1 MPLTSSL
8 DLIAEN
14 RLLDAWGRALRR
26 HPAQANR
33 MHEADAE
40 LLPLPGSSQLLALT
54 TDTLAEEIA
63 LGFYTDPETIG
74 WMAATMSLSDLAAVA
89 AQPLGLLVAVTLP
102 RDAEPD
108 YQTRLAAG
116 LDGACEAVE
125 TFVLGGDTNFG
136 GEASVT
142 TTAVGLVE
150 AASVLRRV
158 GCGCGEVVFASG
170 PLGAGATVA
179 ARAAAGGAAA
189 GGSAPFRPV
198 ARLAE
203 ARRLVG
209 FATACMDT
217 SDGLVATLDQL
228 SRLNGVGF
236 ELTAPLPRLLDPGA
250 LRTCRALGLDP
261 LVALAQPHGEFELV
275 WTVLAADSERF
286 QCEARSAGF
295 EPLVVGRTIA
305 EPVVRVAGDPP
316 RTLDTARIRN
326 LTDEVGSDPR
336 KYVPALV
343 AALRGEDAPRP

>member
-1 MPLTSSL
+1 VPVTASL
-8 DLIAEN
+8 DQIGEN

-40 LLPLPGSSQLLALT
+40 LLPLPGTGRLLALT

-89 AQPLGLLVAVTLP
+89 AQPLGLLAAVTLP
-102 RDAEPD
+102 RGAGGD
-108 YQTRLAAG
+108 YQARLAAG
-116 LDGACEAVE
+116 LDGACAAVE

-136 GEASVT
+136 AEASVT
-142 TTAVGLVE
+142 TTAVGVVDE
-150 AASVLRRV
+150 AEALRRV
-158 GCGCGEVVFASG
+158 GCGSGEVVYASG

-179 ARAAAGGAAA
+179 ARALTGDA
-189 GGSAPFRPV
+189 GSAARPFRPV

-217 SDGLVATLDQL
+217 SDGLIATLDQL

-236 ELTAPLPRLLDPGA
+236 EITAPLPRLLESGA
-250 LRTCRALGLDP
+250 WRTCQALGLDP

-275 WTVLAADSERF
+275 WTVPARASERF
-286 QCEARSAGF
+286 EREARRGGF
-295 EPLVVGRTIA
+295 EPLAVGRTTD
-305 EPVVRVAGDPP
+305 EPGVRLCGEPP

-326 LTDEVGSDPR
+326 LTDAVGSDPR
-336 KYVPALV
+336 AYVPALV
-343 AALRGEDAPRP
+343 AALR

>member
-8 DLIAEN
+8 AQIGEN
-14 RLLDAWGRALRR
+14 RLLDAWARTLRR

-40 LLPLPGSSQLLALT
+40 LLPLPGTGQLLALT

-102 RDAEPD
+102 RGAGPD
-108 YQTRLAAG
+108 YQAQLAAG
-116 LDGACEAVE
+116 LDGACKAAE
-125 TFVLGGDTNFG
+125 TWVLGGDTNFG
-136 GEASVT
+136 AEASVT
-142 TTAVGLVE
+142 TTAVGMVY
-150 AASVLRRV
+150 AAHVLRRT
-158 GCGCGEVVFASG
+158 GCGSGEVVYASG

-179 ARAAAGGAAA
+179 ARALAGDADQGGAR
-189 GGSAPFRPV
+189 PFRPR
-198 ARLAE
+198 ARLEE

-217 SDGLVATLDQL
+217 SDGLIATLDQL

-236 ELTAPLPRLLDPGA
+236 EITAPLPRLLDSGA
-250 LRTCRALGLDP
+250 LRTCQALGLEP
-261 LVALAQPHGEFELV
+261 LVALAQPHGEFELI
-275 WTVLAADSERF
+275 WTVRPGESERF
-286 QCEARSAGF
+286 EREARRGGF
-295 EPLVVGRTIA
+295 EPLVVGRTIN
-305 EPVVRVAGDPP
+305 EPVIQVCGEPARIIDA
-316 RTLDTARIRN
+316 ARIRN
-326 LTDEVGSDPR
+326 LTDDVGSDPR

-343 AALRGEDAPRP
+343 AALR

>member
-8 DLIAEN
+8 DQIAEN

-33 MHEADAE
+33 MHETDAE
-40 LLPLPGSSQLLALT
+40 LLPLPGTDQLLALT

-89 AQPLGLLVAVTLP
+89 ARPLGLLVAVTLP
-102 RDAEPD
+102 RDAGPG
-108 YQTRLAAG
+108 YQAALAAG
-116 LDGACEAVE
+116 LDGACAAAG

-142 TTAVGLVE
+142 TTAAGLVE
-150 AASVLRRV
+150 AAHHLRRV
-158 GCGCGEVVFASG
+158 GCGSGEVIFASA

-179 ARAAAGGAAA
+179 ARAAAGGAAP
-189 GGSAPFRPV
+189 GGPPFRPV

-236 ELTAPLPRLLDPGA
+236 EITAPLPELLDPGA
-250 LRTCRALGLDP
+250 LHACRALGLDP

-275 WTVLAADSERF
+275 WTVPAADSERF
-286 QCEARSAGF
+286 QREARSGGF
-295 EPLVVGRTIA
+295 EPLVVGRTFA
-305 EPVVRVAGDPP
+305 EPVVRVAGEPP

-336 KYVPALV
+336 KYLPALV
-343 AALRGEDAPRP
+343 AALRGERAGGP

>member
-1 MPLTSSL
+1 MPLTPSL
-8 DLIAEN
+8 DQIGEN
-14 RLLDAWGRALRR
+14 RLLDIWGRALRR

-40 LLPLPGSSQLLALT
+40 LLPLPGTGRLLALT

-102 RDAEPD
+102 RGAAGD
-108 YQTRLAAG
+108 YQARLAAG
-116 LDGACEAVE
+116 LDGACKAVH
-125 TFVLGGDTNFG
+125 TYVLGGDTNFG
-136 GEASVT
+136 AEASVT
-142 TTAVGLVE
+142 TTAVGQVE
-150 AASVLRRV
+150 EQQALRRV
-158 GCGCGEVVFASG
+158 GCRSGEVVYASG

-179 ARAAAGGAAA
+179 ARALTGDT
-189 GGSAPFRPV
+189 GSAARPFRPV

-217 SDGLVATLDQL
+217 SDGLIATLDQL

-236 ELTAPLPRLLDPGA
+236 EITAPLPRLLEAGA
-250 LRTCRALGLDP
+250 LRTCEALGLDP

-275 WTVLAADSERF
+275 WTVPGRDAKRF
-286 QCEARSAGF
+286 QRYAGLHGF
-295 EPLVVGRTIA
+295 EPLVVGVTIPEPVIRLAGGRPRTI
-305 EPVVRVAGDPP
+305 
-316 RTLDTARIRN
+316 DTARIRN

-336 KYVPALV
+336 AYVPALV
-343 AALRGEDAPRP
+343 AALR

>member
-1 MPLTSSL
+1 MPLKASL
-8 DLIAEN
+8 DQIGEN

-40 LLPLPGSSQLLALT
+40 LLPLPGTGQLLALT

-63 LGFYTDPETIG
+63 LGFYADPETIG

-89 AQPLGLLVAVTLP
+89 AEPLGLLAAVTLP
-102 RDAEPD
+102 RGAGGD
-108 YQTRLAAG
+108 YQARLAAG
-116 LDGACEAVE
+116 LDGACEAAE
-125 TFVLGGDTNFG
+125 TWVLGGDTNFG
-136 GEASVT
+136 AEASVT
-142 TTAVGLVE
+142 TTAVGLVHE
-150 AASVLRRV
+150 GRALRRT
-158 GCGCGEVVFASG
+158 GCGTGEVVYASG

-179 ARAAAGGAAA
+179 ARALTGDAGP
-189 GGSAPFRPV
+189 GGPPFRPR
-198 ARLAE
+198 ARLVE

-236 ELTAPLPRLLDPGA
+236 EITAPLPRLVETGA
-250 LRTCRALGLDP
+250 LRTCQALGLDP

-275 WTVLAADSERF
+275 WTVRAAHAERF
-286 QCEARSAGF
+286 EREAKVEGF

-305 EPVVRVAGDPP
+305 DPVIRLCGESP
-316 RTLDTARIRN
+316 RTIDAARIRN
-326 LTDEVGSDPR
+326 LTDEVGSDP
-336 KYVPALV
+336 KAYVPALV
-343 AALRGEDAPRP
+343 AALR

>member
-8 DLIAEN
+8 DQIGEN
-14 RLLDAWGRALRR
+14 RLLDVWGRALRR

-40 LLPLPGSSQLLALT
+40 LLPLEGTGRLLALT

-102 RDAEPD
+102 RGAGLD
-108 YQTRLAAG
+108 YQTQLALG
-116 LDGACEAVE
+116 LDGACKAAE
-125 TFVLGGDTNFG
+125 TWVLGGDTNFG
-136 GEASVT
+136 AEASVT

-150 AASVLRRV
+150 AAHVLRRT
-158 GCGCGEVVFASG
+158 GCGSGEVVYASG

-179 ARAAAGGAAA
+179 ARALTGDAGPAVGR
-189 GGSAPFRPV
+189 PFRPV

-217 SDGLVATLDQL
+217 SDGLIATLDQL

-236 ELTAPLPRLLDPGA
+236 EITAPLPRLLESGA
-250 LRTCRALGLDP
+250 LRTCQALGLDP

-275 WTVLAADSERF
+275 WTVPVGDSERF
-286 QCEARSAGF
+286 QRDARLQGF

-305 EPVVRVAGDPP
+305 EPVIRLCGEPP
-316 RTLDTARIRN
+316 RAIDAARIRN

-343 AALRGEDAPRP
+343 AALR